1 MKVLLINAPALDYI
15 KYYNSNAYT
24 TFDYGL
30 LSIAAVLEQHGHQVQ
45 IWDGFVDFRKAKD
58 FTDFKPE
65 LVGFSVLA
73 GPNMEGSI
81 SLSKEFRKLLPD
93 AKIVWGDVHAS
104 VLPEQTLTPDYID
117 FVVVG
122 AGEFTVL
129 ELVEHLEKGNAN
141 YSDIKGLGYKD
152 NGKIIINE
160 RRQFIKDLESLPDPA
175 WHLIDVKKYSTPGLN
190 TSRGCV
196 NQCTF
201 CYNKSYNKGYTG
213 WVSASRIIK
222 QIDFLQEKYDIK
234 YIRFNEDNFTFN
246 RKRLREVCNLL
257 IARKRKIKWS
267 CDARADLS
275 EADIALM
282 AKSGCVDIGLGIESG
297 SPRMLEFIKKDVT
310 AEQMAATFWNFIKH
324 KIRTSVY
331 ILCGMPTE
339 TIEDFNE
346 TQRFLEEDLDRP
358 YYMFHRYV
366 PFPGSAMYDYC
377 VEHNLIEAPQ
387 KLEDWPGY
395 VKFYG
400 HKGGHL
406 SQVPEEVIEAAVQ
419 KWSTTYAVQRFRF
432 TLRHDRSYFWIIFKN
447 PLKFLKE
454 LQGLW
459 KYQAQVHNYHR
470 TVVKE
475 QQRQKLVNPDVLSL
489 SRSGNAKQVV

>member
-1 MKVLLINAPALDYI
+1 MRVLLINAPAPEYI
-15 KYYNSNAYT
+15 QYYNSNAYT

-45 IWDGFVDFRKAKD
+45 VWDGFVDFRKAKD
-58 FTDFKPE
+58 FVDFKPQ
-65 LVGFSVLA
+65 LIGFSVIA

-81 SLSKEFRKLLPD
+81 SLSKEFRELLPGV
-93 AKIVWGDVHAS
+93 KIAWGDVHPS
-104 VLPEQTLTPDYID
+104 VLPEQTLMPDYID
-117 FVVVG
+117 YIVVG

-129 ELVEHLEKGNAN
+129 ELVQHLEMGSPALPE
-141 YSDIKGLGYKD
+141 IKGLGYKV
-152 NGKIIINE
+152 GGQPVINE
-160 RRQFIKDLESLPDPA
+160 RRPFIKDLESLPDPA
-175 WHLIDVKKYSTPGLN
+175 WHLIDVKKYSTPGLS

-201 CYNKSYNKGYTG
+201 CYNKSYNRGYTG
-213 WVSASRIIK
+213 WVSAQRIIK
-222 QIDFLQEKYDIK
+222 QIDHLQDKYDIK

-246 RKRLREVCNLL
+246 RKRLREICNLL

-282 AKSGCVDIGLGIESG
+282 AKSGCVDIGLGVESG

-310 AEQMAATFWNFIKH
+310 AEQMAATFWNFIKY

-339 TIEDFNE
+339 TVEDFNE
-346 TQRFLEEDLDRP
+346 TQRFLTEDLDRP

-377 VEHNLIEAPQ
+377 VEHKMINVPQ
-387 KLEDWPGY
+387 KLEEWPAY

-400 HKGGHL
+400 HKASL
-406 SQVPEEVIEAAVQ
+406 SQVPDEVIEAAVQ
-419 KWSTTYAVQRFRF
+419 KWSTTYAMQRFRF
-432 TLRHDRSYFWIIFKN
+432 TLKHDRSYFWIIFKN

-454 LQGLW
+454 LHGLW

-475 QQRQKLVNPDVLSL
+475 NRSKVVNPDVLSL
-489 SRSGNAKQVV
+489 SRSGNAKPVV

>member
-1 MKVLLINAPALDYI
+1 MRVLLVNAPALDYI

-30 LSIAAVLEQHGHQVQ
+30 LSIAAVLEQNGHQVQ
-45 IWDGFVDFRKAKD
+45 IWDGFVDFRKAED
-58 FTDFKPE
+58 FVDFKPE
-65 LVGFSVLA
+65 LIGFSVIA

-81 SLSKEFRKLLPD
+81 SLSKEFRELLPGV
-93 AKIVWGDVHAS
+93 KIAWGDVHPS
-104 VLPEQTLTPDYID
+104 VLPEQTIMPDYID
-117 FVVVG
+117 YVVVG

-129 ELVEHLEKGNAN
+129 ELVQHLETGIPTLPE
-141 YSDIKGLGYKD
+141 IKGLGYKTD
-152 NGKIIINE
+152 GKPVINE
-160 RRQFIKDLESLPDPA
+160 RRPFIKDLEALPDPA

-201 CYNKSYNKGYTG
+201 CYNKSYNQGYTG
-213 WVSASRIIK
+213 WVSSQKIIK

-246 RKRLREVCNLL
+246 RKRLREICNLL
-257 IARKRKIKWS
+257 ISRKRKIKWS

-275 EADIALM
+275 ESDIALM

-339 TIEDFNE
+339 TVADFNE

-377 VEHNLIEAPQ
+377 VEHNLIKVPE
-387 KLEDWPGY
+387 KLEEWPGY

-400 HKGGHL
+400 HKASL

-419 KWSTTYAVQRFRF
+419 KWSTTYAMQRFRF

-475 QQRQKLVNPDVLSL
+475 QQRQRVVNPDVLSL

>member
-1 MKVLLINAPALDYI
+1 MRVLLVNAPALDYI

-30 LSIAAVLEQHGHQVQ
+30 LSIAAVLEQHGHSVQV
-45 IWDGFVDFRKAKD
+45 WDGFVDFRKAKD
-58 FTDFKPE
+58 FVAFNPQ
-65 LVGFSVLA
+65 LIGFSVIA

-81 SLSKEFRKLLPD
+81 SLSKEFRALLPGV
-93 AKIVWGDVHAS
+93 KIVWGDVHAS
-104 VLPEQTLTPDYID
+104 VLPEQTVTPDYID
-117 FVVVG
+117 YVAVG
-122 AGEFTVL
+122 AGEFTML
-129 ELVEHLEKGNAN
+129 ELVQHLETGTPALTE
-141 YSDIKGLGYKD
+141 IKGLGFKV
-152 NGKIIINE
+152 NGQPVINE
-160 RRQFIKDLESLPDPA
+160 RRPFIKDLEALPDPA

-201 CYNKSYNKGYTG
+201 CYNKSYNQGYTG
-213 WVSASRIIK
+213 WVSAQKIIK
-222 QIDFLQEKYDIK
+222 QIDHLQNTYGIK
-234 YIRFNEDNFTFN
+234 YLRFNEDNFTFN
-246 RKRLREVCNLL
+246 RKRLREICNLL

-310 AEQMAATFWNFIKH
+310 AEQMAATFWNFIKY

-331 ILCGMPTE
+331 ILYGMPTE
-339 TIEDFNE
+339 TVEDFE
-346 TQRFLEEDLDRP
+346 TTQRFLTEKLDRP

-377 VEHNLIEAPQ
+377 VEHNLIKVPTT
-387 KLEDWPGY
+387 LEEWPEY
-395 VKFYG
+395 VKYYG
-400 HKGGHL
+400 HKANL
-406 SQVPEEVIEAAVQ
+406 CEVPQEIIEAAVL
-419 KWSTTYAVQRFRF
+419 KWSTTYAMQRFRF
-432 TLRHDRSYFWIIFKN
+432 TLKHDKSYFWIIFKN

-475 QQRQKLVNPDVLSL
+475 QRQKLVNPDVLSL
-489 SRSGNAKQVV
+489 SRSGNSKTVV